1 MRFAFLLL
9 AVEGIITGY
18 MMLQL
23 MEIISRGPDGYTKI
37 KMYKLVTSIPISFII
52 NFLVS
57 SVMTWFTG
65 AGLTAG
71 FANLGSSVV
80 IGVVLPPILRWK
92 YPLEAVVERVKEN
105 REIKRKVREEHKLNK
120 KQRKAA

>member
-18 MMLQL
+18 LMLQL

-37 KMYKLVTSIPISFII
+37 KMYKLITSIPISFVI

-80 IGVVLPPILRWK
+80 IGVVLPPLLRWR
-92 YPLEAVVERVKEN
+92 YPLEVVIERVKEN
-105 REIKRKVREEHKLNK
+105 KEIKRKVKEEHKLNK
-120 KQRKAA
+120 RRKAA